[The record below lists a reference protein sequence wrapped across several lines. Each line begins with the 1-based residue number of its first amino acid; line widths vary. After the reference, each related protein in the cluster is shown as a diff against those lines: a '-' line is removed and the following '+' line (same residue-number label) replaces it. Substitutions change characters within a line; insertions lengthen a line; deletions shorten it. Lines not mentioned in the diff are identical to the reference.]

1 MKPRLSTVNAH
12 TGFMSFGPYLNM
24 TEGKDVIGNEF
35 SRINDIYSIFRQ
47 ELHPPHRVLA
57 TWAGQFV
64 VSRKRLLDNT
74 YKSYRNLLDIFE
86 ASEDHW
92 IWNEGWWNSKPSD
105 PTLGMLRRTPLRYLA
120 HPPGHALERSW
131 PIIFDCSDATIA
143 ETCGEGSGPTCQ
155 CRD

>member
-1 MKPRLSTVNAH
+1 
-12 TGFMSFGPYLNM
+12 MSFGPYLNM

-86 ASEDHW
+86 APEDHW

-105 PTLGMLRRTPLRYLA
+105 PTLGMLRLTLCGLSLTAQVTRSNAAGRSYSTVQTLPLPR
-120 HPPGHALERSW
+120 HAEKVADPHVNVEISAMT
-131 PIIFDCSDATIA
+131 STSAMT
-143 ETCGEGSGPTCQ
+143 SM
-155 CRD
+155 